1 LFEVSTNVFITN
13 QFLYEVSIDF
23 VITNI
28 LGCPDVHTCKD
39 TEHNCCSDG
48 VTPATGPKN
57 EGCPPSMCNATLYG
71 CCSDGFSI
79 ALGNDFEGCPVEL
92 PVITTTLAPD
102 LGCKNTQ

>member
-1 LFEVSTNVFITN
+1 MFEVSIN
-13 QFLYEVSIDF
+13 F

-39 TEHNCCSDG
+39 TEYNCCSDG

-57 EGCPPSMCNATLYG
+57 EGCPSSMCNATLYG

-79 ALGNDFEGCPVEL
+79 SLGNDFEGCPVEL

-102 LGCKNTQ
+102 LGCKTTQ